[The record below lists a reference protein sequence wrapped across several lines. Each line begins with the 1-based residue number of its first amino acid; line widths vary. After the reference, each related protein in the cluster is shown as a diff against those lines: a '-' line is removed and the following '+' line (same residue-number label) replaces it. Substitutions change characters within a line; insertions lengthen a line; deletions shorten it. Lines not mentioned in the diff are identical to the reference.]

1 MSLVARHLE
10 ANGIPTVVIATA
22 RDIVES
28 AAVPRLLFVDF
39 PLGAPCGEP
48 FDPGQQSAVLE
59 MAFQLL
65 ETATAPRTT
74 REAGLAWSKGQRWKD
89 LIFTEEQ
96 PFSYTNEE
104 RAWQPVFE
112 ASRCLV
118 TRTRSAAASRCVQRH
133 APA

>member
-48 FDPGQQSAVLE
+48 FDIAQQRDVLE
-59 MAFQLL
+59 MAFRLL
-65 ETATAPRTT
+65 ETATAPCTT
-74 REAGLAWSKGQRWKD
+74 VDAGLAWSNGQRWKD
-89 LIFTEEQ
+89 LVFTEEQ
-96 PFSYTNEE
+96 PFLPGEAGE
-104 RAWQPVFE
+104 AWLRKKELYRQLKAE
-112 ASRCLV
+112 GKI
-118 TRTRSAAASRCVQRH
+118 
-133 APA
+133 

>member
-96 PFSYTNEE
+96 PFLPGEAGE
-104 RAWQPVFE
+104 AWLRKKE
-112 ASRCLV
+112 AYRRLKAEGKV
-118 TRTRSAAASRCVQRH
+118 
-133 APA
+133 

>member
-10 ANGIPTVVIATA
+10 ENGIPTVVIATA

-48 FDPGQQSAVLE
+48 WNKPQQRDVLE
-59 MAFQLL
+59 AAFRVL

-74 REAGLAWSKGQRWKD
+74 IDAGLRWSQGEEWKD
-89 LIFTEEQ
+89 LVFTEER
-96 PFSYTNEE
+96 PFLPGESGENWLKRKELYRQLKAEGK
-104 RAWQPVFE
+104 V
-112 ASRCLV
+112 
-118 TRTRSAAASRCVQRH
+118 
-133 APA
+133 

>member
-48 FDPGQQSAVLE
+48 WNVDQQRQILERAFQVLE
-59 MAFQLL
+59 SA
-65 ETATAPRTT
+65 ATGRTT
-74 REAGLAWSKGQRWKD
+74 VDAGLSWSGGEAWKELVFSEAQPFLPGEAGEAWLKKK
-89 LIFTEEQ
+89 
-96 PFSYTNEE
+96 
-104 RAWQPVFE
+104 E
-112 ASRCLV
+112 AYRQLKAEGKV
-118 TRTRSAAASRCVQRH
+118 
-133 APA
+133 

>member
-1 MSLVARHLE
+1 MSLLARHLE

-48 FDPGQQSAVLE
+48 WNTEQQRTVLE
-59 MAFQLL
+59 MAFRVL
-65 ETATAPRTT
+65 ETATVPRTT
-74 REAGLAWSKGQRWKD
+74 VEAGLRWSKGQRWKD

-96 PFSYTNEE
+96 PFLPGESGA
-104 RAWQPVFE
+104 AWLKKKE
-112 ASRCLV
+112 AYR
-118 TRTRSAAASRCVQRH
+118 RMKAEGKI
-133 APA
+133 

>member
-1 MSLVARHLE
+1 VSLVARHLE
-10 ANGIPTVVIATA
+10 ANGIPTVVVATA

-65 ETATAPRTT
+65 ETATVPRTT

-96 PFSYTNEE
+96 PFLPGEAGE
-104 RAWQPVFE
+104 AWLRKKE
-112 ASRCLV
+112 AYRRLKAEGKV
-118 TRTRSAAASRCVQRH
+118 
-133 APA
+133 

>member
-1 MSLVARHLE
+1 VSLVARHLE

-22 RDIVES
+22 RDIVEQ

-48 FDPGQQSAVLE
+48 FDMSQQSAVLE

-65 ETATAPRTT
+65 ESATAPRTT

-96 PFSYTNEE
+96 PFLPGEAGE
-104 RAWQPVFE
+104 AWLRKKE
-112 ASRCLV
+112 AYRRLKAEGKV
-118 TRTRSAAASRCVQRH
+118 
-133 APA
+133 

>member
-1 MSLVARHLE
+1 VSLVARHLE

-96 PFSYTNEE
+96 PFLPGEAGE
-104 RAWQPVFE
+104 AWLRKKE
-112 ASRCLV
+112 AYRRLKAEGKV
-118 TRTRSAAASRCVQRH
+118 
-133 APA
+133 

>member
-48 FDPGQQSAVLE
+48 FDADQQRAVLE
-59 MAFQLL
+59 MAFALL
-65 ETATAPRTT
+65 ETSTAPRTT
-74 REAGLAWSKGQRWKD
+74 REAGIAWSKGQRWKD
-89 LIFTEEQ
+89 IIFTEAQ
-96 PFSYTNEE
+96 PFLPGEAGE
-104 RAWQPVFE
+104 AWLRKKE
-112 ASRCLV
+112 AYRRLKAEGKV
-118 TRTRSAAASRCVQRH
+118 
-133 APA
+133 

>member
-48 FDPGQQSAVLE
+48 FDTSQQSAVLE

-65 ETATAPRTT
+65 ESATAPRTT
-74 REAGLAWSKGQRWKD
+74 REAGLTWSKGQRWKD

-96 PFSYTNEE
+96 PFLPGEAGE
-104 RAWQPVFE
+104 AWLRKKE
-112 ASRCLV
+112 AYRRLKAEGKV
-118 TRTRSAAASRCVQRH
+118 
-133 APA
+133 

>member
-48 FDPGQQSAVLE
+48 WNAGQQREVLE
-59 MAFQLL
+59 KAFRVL

-74 REAGLAWSKGQRWKD
+74 VEAGLAWSGGEAWKE
-89 LIFTEEQ
+89 LVFSEEQ
-96 PFSYTNEE
+96 PFLPGEAGE
-104 RAWQPVFE
+104 AWLKKKE
-112 ASRCLV
+112 AYRQLK
-118 TRTRSAAASRCVQRH
+118 AEGKI
-133 APA
+133 

>member
-48 FDPGQQSAVLE
+48 RNVAQQREVLE
-59 MAFQLL
+59 KSFQLL
-65 ETATAPRTT
+65 ETATAARTT
-74 REAGLAWSKGQRWKD
+74 VNAGLAWSKGQRWKD
-89 LIFTEEQ
+89 LVFTEEQ
-96 PFSYTNEE
+96 PFLPGKAGE
-104 RAWQPVFE
+104 AWLKKKE
-112 ASRCLV
+112 AYRQLKAEGKV
-118 TRTRSAAASRCVQRH
+118 
-133 APA
+133 

>member
-1 MSLVARHLE
+1 VSLVARHLE

-48 FDPGQQSAVLE
+48 FDPNQQRVVLE

-96 PFSYTNEE
+96 PFLPGEAGE
-104 RAWQPVFE
+104 AWLRKKE
-112 ASRCLV
+112 AYRRLKAEGKV
-118 TRTRSAAASRCVQRH
+118 
-133 APA
+133 

>member
-1 MSLVARHLE
+1 VSLVARHLE
-10 ANGIPTVVIATA
+10 ANGIPTVVVATA

-48 FDPGQQSAVLE
+48 FNVAQQREVLE
-59 MAFQLL
+59 MAFRLL
-65 ETATAPRTT
+65 ETATRPRTT

-96 PFSYTNEE
+96 PFLPGEAGE
-104 RAWQPVFE
+104 AWLKKKE
-112 ASRCLV
+112 AYRQLKAQGKV
-118 TRTRSAAASRCVQRH
+118 
-133 APA
+133 

>member
-1 MSLVARHLE
+1 VSLVARHLE

-48 FDPGQQSAVLE
+48 WNAEQQRAVLE
-59 MAFQLL
+59 MAFRVL

-74 REAGLAWSKGQRWKD
+74 VEAGLRWSKGQRWKD

-96 PFSYTNEE
+96 PFLPGQAGEE
-104 RAWQPVFE
+104 WLKKKE
-112 ASRCLV
+112 AYR
-118 TRTRSAAASRCVQRH
+118 RMKAEGKI
-133 APA
+133 